1 MEEHM
6 DINSEVAEKIMGW
19 RNWEPH
25 EGMIGW
31 DPTHNL
37 NQAMKIITNMNDLGF
52 VLLVQQSINDLEQFK
67 VTFSYYKD
75 GRVAV
80 MGTGEDREGNLSK
93 AICLAA
99 LDTLGDHDDYWT
111 TPEGIEQ
118 SR

>member
-19 RNWEPH
+19 RNWDPH
-25 EGMIGW
+25 EDMIGW

-75 GRVAV
+75 GRIAV
-80 MGTGEDREGNLSK
+80 MGTGEDREGNLAK
-93 AICLAA
+93 AICLAGLDA
-99 LDTLGDHDDYWT
+99 LRDHEDYWT
-111 TPEGIEQ
+111 TPDGIEQ